1 MKKFRSLNSY
11 FKCMDEFCD
20 EEDSVFVKNDIK
32 EFVGNDK
39 FVIYDM
45 ISEDL
50 SEEDL
55 IKVRDKYY
63 WICERYEGCK
73 FLEVSERELE
83 KLLKWL

>member
-1 MKKFRSLNSY
+1 
-11 FKCMDEFCD
+11 
-20 EEDSVFVKNDIK
+20 
-32 EFVGNDK
+32 
-39 FVIYDM
+39 M

-73 FLEVSERELE
+73 FVEVSERELE